1 MGRPSFLL
9 SALFIFLVTLVPSQS
24 PEALSFSAT
33 VDRTRAF
40 VSDQITLTLSV
51 TGEGLGTVPEPEL
64 PPLSDFT
71 VVVRNSSSSTQISF
85 VNGKVKA
92 TKTLN
97 FIYILQP
104 NRVGSFIIEAAS
116 IRYEGE
122 TYATNPI
129 PVEVIPEGTT
139 PPGSRAG
146 AVPQQAPAST
156 DVAELEANLFLEVSA
171 DRKQAYVGEQVTLI
185 YKLYSRYQLRN
196 VQYGKA
202 LTYTGFWAEAMFDAQ
217 KLDLRREVRDG
228 ITFNAAIL
236 KRIALFPTSSGKK
249 SLDQMEIGCDI
260 PVRTRRRSLLFDFDF
275 DDFDIFGR
283 VQRVTVRSEPLTIQV
298 KPLPPGAPAGFRG
311 AVGEYRMRLS
321 ATPKSVVAG
330 DPISLKLTV
339 SGTGN
344 LETVREAARPE
355 SRDFKIYD
363 PKVSKSIQKTG
374 NRIGG
379 SKIFEYVVIPK
390 RAGSIALP
398 RFEFVSFDPRKG
410 EYISSSPAPIR
421 ISVSPRKRS
430 PEEYGNFRLAREEVT
445 QVGRDIRHIKADAG
459 DLEDQSRAL
468 YQSWVFLSVQT
479 LPFLAV
485 AAAVFYRRRQ
495 ERIRGDVAYARRRR
509 SKGEAA
515 RRLKAA
521 RKNLKDGEGPAFHA
535 EVYRALSQ
543 FLADRLNI
551 PAAGLTGE
559 TVSEYMLEKRVDAEL
574 VALVR
579 DIFDRCDFARFSPTM
594 VQDGE
599 MDRVYQETEAVI
611 EALERKI

>member
-1 MGRPSFLL
+1 MGRQMFLL
-9 SALFIFLVTLVPSQS
+9 STLFICLVTLVPSQS
-24 PEALSFSAT
+24 PEALSFTAT

-51 TGEGLGTVPEPEL
+51 IGEGLGTVPEPEL
-64 PPLSDFT
+64 PPLNDFT
-71 VVVRNSSSSTQISF
+71 VVGRNSSSPTQISF
-85 VNGKVKA
+85 ANGNLTA

-129 PVEVIPEGTT
+129 PVKVIPEGTT
-139 PPGSRAG
+139 PGRRAG
-146 AVPQQAPAST
+146 AVPQEAPASPE
-156 DVAELEANLFLEVSA
+156 VAELEANLFLEVSA

-217 KLDLRREVRDG
+217 KLDFRREVRG
-228 ITFNAAIL
+228 GRVFNAAIL

-249 SLDQMEIGCDI
+249 TLDQMEIGCDI
-260 PVRTRRRSLLFDFDF
+260 PVRTRRRSLLFDF

-311 AVGEYRMRLS
+311 AVGEYSMRVS
-321 ATPKSVVAG
+321 ATPKSVVEG
-330 DPISLKLTV
+330 DPISVKLTV

-344 LETVREAARPE
+344 LETVRETERPKP
-355 SRDFKIYD
+355 RDFKIYD

-374 NRIGG
+374 DRIGG

-398 RFEFVSFDPRKG
+398 RFEFVSFNPRKR
-410 EYISSSPAPIR
+410 EYVSSSPAPIR
-421 ISVSPRKRS
+421 ISVSPRKWS
-430 PEEYGNFRLAREEVT
+430 PEEDGNFRLAREEVT

-485 AAAVFYRRRQ
+485 AATLFYRRRQ

-521 RKNLKDGEGPAFHA
+521 RKNLNDGEGPAFHA

-579 DIFDRCDFARFSPTM
+579 DIFERCDFARFSPAM

>member
-33 VDRTRAF
+33 VDRTRAS

-51 TGEGLGTVPEPEL
+51 IGEGLGNVPEPEL
-64 PPLSDFT
+64 PRMNDFT
-71 VVVRNSSSSTQISF
+71 VVGRNSSSSTQISF
-85 VNGKVKA
+85 ANGNLTA
-92 TKTLN
+92 TKTVN

-104 NRVGSFIIEAAS
+104 NHEGSFTIDAAS

-129 PVEVIPEGTT
+129 PVEVIPAGT
-139 PPGSRAG
+139 PPGSGAG
-146 AVPQQAPAST
+146 TVPQQAPASPE
-156 DVAELEANLFLEVSA
+156 VAELEANLFLEVVS

-202 LTYTGFWAEAMFDAQ
+202 PTYTSFWAEAMFDAQ
-217 KLDLRREVRDG
+217 KLDFRREVRG
-228 ITFNAAIL
+228 GTAFKAAIL
-236 KRIALFPTSSGKK
+236 KRIALFPTSPGKK
-249 SLDQMEIGCDI
+249 TLDQMEIGCDI
-260 PVRTRRRSLLFDFDF
+260 PVRTRRRSLLFDFD
-275 DDFDIFGR
+275 DFDIFGR
-283 VQRVTVRSEPLTIQV
+283 VQRVTVRSEHLTIQV

-311 AVGEYRMRLS
+311 AVGEYRMRVS
-321 ATPKSVVAG
+321 STPKSVVEG
-330 DPISLKLTV
+330 DPISVKLTV

-344 LETVREAARPE
+344 LETVRETERPE

-374 NRIGG
+374 DQIGG

-390 RAGSIALP
+390 RAGSISLP
-398 RFEFVSFDPRKG
+398 RFEFVSFNPRKR
-410 EYISSSPAPIR
+410 EYVSSSPAPIR

-430 PEEYGNFRLAREEVT
+430 PEEDGNFRLAREEVT
-445 QVGRDIRHIKADAG
+445 QVGRDIRHIKTDAG
-459 DLEDQSRAL
+459 DLQDQSRAL
-468 YQSWVFLSVQT
+468 YQSWFFLSVQT

-485 AAAVFYRRRQ
+485 AAALFYRRRQ

-521 RKNLKDGEGPAFHA
+521 RKNLDNREGPAFHA

-559 TVSEYMLEKRVDAEL
+559 AVSEHMLEKQVDAEL